1 MSQDLSEGEEDKELS
16 ALLLELWELRG
27 GGPGEW
33 EPVGNDIAGILRR
46 MQPRC
51 HRYSIVVADIIA
63 RVWAWLSGLQK
74 ARIFCAQSFLLI
86 RMFVPVVPRQP

>member
-1 MSQDLSEGEEDKELS
+1 MGTCWQRSLASCEECNPDAS
-16 ALLLELWELRG
+16 
-27 GGPGEW
+27 
-33 EPVGNDIAGILRR
+33 D
-46 MQPRC
+46 
-51 HRYSIVVADIIA
+51 IVVADIIA